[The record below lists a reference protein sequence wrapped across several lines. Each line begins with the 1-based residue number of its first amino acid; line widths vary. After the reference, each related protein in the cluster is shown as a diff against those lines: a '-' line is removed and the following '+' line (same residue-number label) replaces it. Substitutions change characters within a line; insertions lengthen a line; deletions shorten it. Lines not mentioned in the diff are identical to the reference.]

1 MSKNN
6 NIQFEF
12 TLNYDE
18 LITKFFNKIR
28 KKKSKKD
35 SKYKNAPI
43 VNDTIDFKAV
53 ESTREGIVELRN
65 SYDLDTFIDFNLDML
80 KVKIEQEEFEH
91 NSKELK
97 SFLLKQ
103 LEFYGEPYLV
113 SSIDLRMAIIDQS
126 YRLVLVVRCVSIPK
140 NPAGITN
147 TYISELVDEKLIDLP
162 PPYFLLMVI
171 IELYIYKYFSR
182 GYSVQVFN
190 QKKKEERRAI

>member
-43 VNDTIDFKAV
+43 FNDTIDFKAV

-126 YRLVLVVRCVSIPK
+126 YRDRK
-140 NPAGITN
+140 
-147 TYISELVDEKLIDLP
+147 
-162 PPYFLLMVI
+162 
-171 IELYIYKYFSR
+171 
-182 GYSVQVFN
+182 
-190 QKKKEERRAI
+190 